1 MFERILKKNN
11 VRKVLLI
18 DPAFPIANKSRNH
31 KDLLPVGL
39 LKISSY
45 LKSKGIKTMLVRLNK
60 NDNHVFD
67 NEILEFNPNFVMVT
81 SVFTYWYDEVKK
93 AVEYSKGLLPNVD
106 VMVGGIL
113 ASLHYENWDY
123 EDIPCDYVFPGVVE
137 CAEHI
142 APDYSILENSGKDI
156 NFQIIHSS
164 RGCKRKCPFCGVRK
178 IENTSSI
185 SSIENELIRKNLV
198 FYDNNLLDNPD
209 IEKLL
214 NELIRLR
221 EEKKITRCES
231 QSGFD
236 GRILHENPDLAKL
249 LKRANF
255 KDPKIAWDGP
265 FKAYRRREREIE
277 ILESGEYKRKEI
289 AVFMLYNHDLDY
301 NELEKKRAKCFE
313 WGVQV
318 SDCRYRPLDRFT
330 DGYNPHKRSQEP
342 WEYYIHPNWS
352 DEEVRQFR
360 RNVRRHNICIRHG
373 MDYHSRKAEIKK
385 ISKEESMYIRDATA
399 KWAMATGIIDDAWD
413 PSEPYEIKNKSKQT
427 LL

>member
-1 MFERILKKNN
+1 MFKKILEENN

-45 LKSKGIKTMLVRLNK
+45 LKSRGIETKLIRLNK
-60 NDNHVFD
+60 TNNEIFN

-81 SVFTYWYDEVKK
+81 SVFTYWYNEVKE
-93 AVEYSKGLLPNVD
+93 AVEYSKGLLPEVK

-113 ASLHYENWDY
+113 ASLHCNDWDY
-123 EDIPCDYVFPGVVE
+123 DNIPCDYVFPGIVE

-142 APDYSILENSGKDI
+142 PPDYSILENSGEDI

-178 IENTSSI
+178 IENRANV

-209 IEKLL
+209 IEDLL
-214 NELIRLR
+214 KELINLR
-221 EEKKITRCES
+221 EKKKITRCES

-236 GRILHENPDLAKL
+236 GRMLHKNPDLAKL
-249 LKRANF
+249 LKKANF

-265 FKAYRRREREIE
+265 FKAFKRREKEIE
-277 ILESGEYKRKEI
+277 ILESAGYNRKEI
-289 AVFMLYNHDLDY
+289 AVFMLYNHDLSY
-301 NELEKKRAKCFE
+301 EELEKKRAKCFE

-318 SDCRYRPLDRFT
+318 SDCRFRPLDRFT
-330 DGYNPHKRSQEP
+330 DGYNPHKRSQERS
-342 WEYYIHPNWS
+342 EYYIHDNWS

-360 RNVRRHNICIRHG
+360 RNVRRHNICIRHN
-373 MDYHSRKAEIKK
+373 MKYHSRKAEIKK
-385 ISKEESMYIRDATA
+385 ISKEDSMKIRNMTFDEVVVS
-399 KWAMATGIIDDAWD
+399 GIVDDAWD
-413 PSEPYEIKNKSKQT
+413 PSEPYVIKKKFIQT
-427 LL
+427 TL

>member
-1 MFERILKKNN
+1 MFERILEENN
-11 VRKVLLI
+11 VHKVLLI
-18 DPAFPIANKSRNH
+18 DPAFPIPNKSRNH

-45 LKSKGIKTMLVRLNK
+45 LKNRGIETKLIRLNK
-60 NDNHVFD
+60 TDNEIF
-67 NEILEFNPNFVMVT
+67 NREILEFNPNFVMVT
-81 SVFTYWYDEVKK
+81 SVFTYWYDEVKQ
-93 AVEYSKGLLPNVD
+93 AVEYSKELLPEVK

-113 ASLHYENWDY
+113 ASLHCNNWDY
-123 EDIPCDYVFPGVVE
+123 DDIPCDYVFPGIVK

-142 APDYSILENSGKDI
+142 PPDYSILENGGNDI

-178 IENTSSI
+178 IENRDNV
-185 SSIENELIRKNLV
+185 SSIEKELIRKNLV

-209 IEKLL
+209 IEDLL
-214 NELIRLR
+214 KELIKLR

-236 GRILHENPDLAKL
+236 GRMLHKNHDLAKL
-249 LKRANF
+249 LKKANF

-265 FKAYRRREREIE
+265 FIAYKRREKEIE
-277 ILESGEYKRKEI
+277 ILESAGYNRKEI
-289 AVFMLYNHDLDY
+289 SVFMLYNHELSFE
-301 NELEKKRAKCFE
+301 ELEKKRAKCFE

-318 SDCRYRPLDRFT
+318 SDCRFRPLDRFT
-330 DGYNPHKRSQEP
+330 DGYNPHKKSQGRD
-342 WEYYIHPNWS
+342 EYYIHDNWS

-360 RNVRRHNICIRHG
+360 RNVRRHNICIRHN

-413 PSEPYEIKNKSKQT
+413 PSEPYVIKKKSIQT
-427 LL
+427 TL